1 MDADLSSRAD
11 DKNEGVVAVKKHQ
24 LKGMSTPSTLESL
37 LLLFNDDDMMMVMM
51 MMMMIVRE
59 ED

>member
-11 DKNEGVVAVKKHQ
+11 DKNEGVVAVKRHQ

-37 LLLFNDDDMMMVMM
+37 LLLFNDDDMMMMM
-51 MMMMIVRE
+51 MMMTIVRE